1 MQDFFLLEV
10 EDARAL
16 IKGRDMHVDM
26 FEFQK
31 YPSATVADIPGTD
44 DYTVAVVFGH
54 HVVQYKGGHGMDWV
68 AHFEYDLCNG
78 VFDRKFARK

>member
-44 DYTVAVVFGH
+44 DYTVAVVLGH
-54 HVVQYKGGHGMDWV
+54 HVVQYKGGHG
-68 AHFEYDLCNG
+68 NG
-78 VFDRKFARK
+78 LGGPL